1 MKTGSHKRILTGV
14 VISDKAD
21 KTVTV
26 VVTRRYKHP
35 LYKKMVTA
43 RKKYMAHD
51 EQNLC
56 KSGDRVRI
64 RECAPVSARKRWLVV
79 DKIEKSAAQEGGK
92 S

>member
-1 MKTGSHKRILTGV
+1 MKTESHKRTLTGV
-14 VISDKAD
+14 VVSDKAD

-26 VVTRRYKHP
+26 MVTRRYKHP

-64 RECAPVSARKRWLVV
+64 RECAPISARKRWLVV
-79 DKIEKSAAQEGGK
+79 DKIEQNGGK

>member
-1 MKTGSHKRILTGV
+1 MKTSHKRILTGV
-14 VISDKAD
+14 VVSDKAD

-26 VVTRRYKHP
+26 MVTRRYKHP

-64 RECAPVSARKRWLVV
+64 SECAPVSARKRWLVV
-79 DKIEKSAAQEGGK
+79 DKIEQNGGK